1 MFEEGFEEFLKSKG
15 FKVNRSGN
23 DFDVSM
29 KLGMISGTNFKLNWG
44 STPSGAINV
53 LVYHAGHNY
62 GINAFG
68 DTCFEVV
75 DSKCDFLFKRNVGGD
90 LYSNLYALIRFLIGI
105 DNIILSE
112 VCYLIE
118 LTDKSK
124 SDSFITPI
132 VENIEKY
139 RRQVGYRI
147 KLINKSFKNVYFD
160 VDLSLVNGRLDKF
173 LATDRRFIIPVE
185 SIDGFYRNRHD
196 NRISIKEIENEKQF
210 QKVLRSLL

>member
-1 MFEEGFEEFLKSKG
+1 MFVEGFEEFLKSKG

-29 KLGMISGTNFKLNWG
+29 NLGMISGTIFRLKWG

-53 LVYHAGHNY
+53 LVHHEGHDY
-62 GINAFG
+62 DINAFG

-75 DSKCDFLFKRNVGGD
+75 DSKCDFMFKRNVSGD
-90 LYSNLYALIRFLIGI
+90 LYSNLYVLIRFLIGI
-105 DNIILSE
+105 DNIVLSE
-112 VCYLIE
+112 IYYLIE
-118 LTDKSK
+118 MTDKSK
-124 SDSFITPI
+124 SEGFVTPI
-132 VENIEKY
+132 TENSKKY
-139 RRQVGYRI
+139 GRIVGYRI

-185 SIDGFYRNRHD
+185 SIDGFYRNKHD

-210 QKVLRSLL
+210 QKILRSLL